1 MVGIAL
7 LWPMAFAVAQ
17 TAPAETAVAPQT
29 GVLQAVTVTAERRA
43 ENVKD
48 VPSSISTISGE
59 KFDVLN
65 TGGADLRMFWGRVPS
80 LNLQSAFCRAFP
92 PF

>member
-1 MVGIAL
+1 MQKPARSGSPRFSPTPLVVGMAL

-17 TAPAETAVAPQT
+17 TAAPAETATAPQA

-48 VPSSISTISGE
+48 VPSSISTISSG
-59 KFDVLN
+59 
-65 TGGADLRMFWGRVPS
+65 
-80 LNLQSAFCRAFP
+80 
-92 PF
+92 